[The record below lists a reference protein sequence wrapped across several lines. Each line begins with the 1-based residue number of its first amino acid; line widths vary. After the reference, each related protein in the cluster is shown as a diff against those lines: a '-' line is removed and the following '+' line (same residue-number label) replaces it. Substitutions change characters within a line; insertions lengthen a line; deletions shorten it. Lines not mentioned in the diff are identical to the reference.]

1 MEHVNGGMLMT
12 SHRLVDVTSGGLC
25 GFDCAQIFSA
35 TNTTDDDRRFNACS
49 KLPHDGER
57 LPHSDTTR
65 C

>member
-1 MEHVNGGMLMT
+1 MEHVNGGIAP
-12 SHRLVDVTSGGLC
+12 SHRLVGVTSGLC

-35 TNTTDDDRRFNACS
+35 TNTTDDDGRFNACS
-49 KLPHDGER
+49 KLLHDGER